1 MQLIKPHLISY
12 KVLEE
17 FMTFIKSLICYF
29 LAGLAVILFWGTL
42 VNIFGVFG
50 GWVAGFSLVGP
61 LWYFLHYKNF
71 VANKNGTVFIDMALA
86 IAVGTVTTSVINT
99 KTNLVSSIL
108 DSLPTFI
115 ILSLGAVF
123 GIIFSIFIENKVIY
137 KYRKKDSR
145 G

>member
-1 MQLIKPHLISY
+1 
-12 KVLEE
+12 
-17 FMTFIKSLICYF
+17 
-29 LAGLAVILFWGTL
+29 
-42 VNIFGVFG
+42 
-50 GWVAGFSLVGP
+50 
-61 LWYFLHYKNF
+61 
-71 VANKNGTVFIDMALA
+71 MALA

-115 ILSLGAVF
+115 ILSLGAIF

-137 KYRKKDSR
+137 KYRKKGSR

>member
-1 MQLIKPHLISY
+1 MN
-12 KVLEE
+12 
-17 FMTFIKSLICYF
+17 FIKSLIGYF
-29 LAGLAVILFWGTL
+29 FAGLIIILFWGKL
-42 VNIFGVFG
+42 VNIFGVIG
-50 GWVAGFSLVGP
+50 GWLAGFSLVGP

-99 KTNLVSSIL
+99 KTNLASSVL
-108 DSLPTFI
+108 HSLPTFI

-137 KYRKKDSR
+137 KYRKKGSR

>member
-1 MQLIKPHLISY
+1 
-12 KVLEE
+12 
-17 FMTFIKSLICYF
+17 
-29 LAGLAVILFWGTL
+29 
-42 VNIFGVFG
+42 
-50 GWVAGFSLVGP
+50 
-61 LWYFLHYKNF
+61 
-71 VANKNGTVFIDMALA
+71 MALA